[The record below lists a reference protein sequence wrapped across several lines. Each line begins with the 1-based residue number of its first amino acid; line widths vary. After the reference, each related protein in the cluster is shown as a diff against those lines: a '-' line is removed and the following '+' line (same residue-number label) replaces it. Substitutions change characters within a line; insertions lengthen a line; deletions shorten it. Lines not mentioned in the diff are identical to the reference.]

1 MTALEKQHTSRIT
14 LTVCPRCKLQP
25 GSQEWPKSWLNE
37 VTIADGL
44 QSVHAVLCRRPSC
57 SFAEIIG
64 LRADTRW
71 SATRSRRAWLRNAI
85 TRYPFTFASAAVVY
99 GVALGLLVSVR

>member
-1 MTALEKQHTSRIT
+1 MTALEKQHTNRVT
-14 LTVCPRCKLQP
+14 LTLCPRCKLQP

-44 QSVHAVLCRRPSC
+44 QSVHAILCRRVSC

-64 LRADTRW
+64 LRADPGPIARRTR
-71 SATRSRRAWLRNAI
+71 RSWLRDAI
-85 TRYPFTFASAAVVY
+85 ARYPLTFATAAVVN
-99 GVALGLLVSVR
+99 GVALGLLVALR

>member
-1 MTALEKQHTSRIT
+1 MTTLEKQHFFRTT

-37 VTIADGL
+37 VTITDGL

-64 LRADTRW
+64 LRAESRS

-85 TRYPFTFASAAVVY
+85 TRHPFTFAAAAVVY
-99 GVALGLLVSVR
+99 GVALGLLVTLR

>member
-1 MTALEKQHTSRIT
+1 MTALEKHHAFRTT
-14 LTVCPRCKLQP
+14 LTLCPRCKLQP

-64 LRADTRW
+64 LRAEKLPVAARV
-71 SATRSRRAWLRNAI
+71 RRPWLRNAI
-85 TRYPFTFASAAVVY
+85 ARYPLTFAAAAVVN
-99 GVALGLLVSVR
+99 GIVLGLLVALT

>member
-1 MTALEKQHTSRIT
+1 MTALEKQHTNRIT

-37 VTIADGL
+37 VTIADGV

-64 LRADTRW
+64 LRADSRW
-71 SATRSRRAWLRNAI
+71 SAARSRRAWLRNAI
-85 TRYPFTFASAAVVY
+85 TRHPFTFAAAAVVY
-99 GVALGLLVSVR
+99 GVALGLLVTLR